1 MTTRRAPHAAP
12 LDAATSGTRRAGAV
26 LTLVLAGLSMFGPFN
41 VDAPLP
47 AFARMGAE
55 FHVEPA
61 AMQQVVSVYL
71 LSFAVMSLFH
81 GPVSD
86 AVGRKPVMTV
96 GIGVYVL
103 ASVGCALAPSLPL
116 LLVFRAFQGF
126 AAGAGQII
134 ARAVI
139 RDLFSGPE
147 AQRLMSQV
155 SMIFGLAPAFAPILG
170 GALLTVGDWR
180 SIFWFLTAFDVVMTI
195 CVSRFLPETL
205 PVEQRSSLALGPIVS
220 ALLAAL
226 RSGRFLRIAL
236 AASLAFAGQFLFI
249 SNAPLFLGGLLGLGE
264 NEYWMFFVPMV
275 VCMIAGSWLSA
286 RAAGH
291 LSAARQASYGLLFRP
306 RLSHGRR
313 RHRTAAVGQRRPV
326 GARRAFPDGLRG
338 CGRSAGAPAR
348 AARRV
353 SPGAWHGGFRRHLR
367 QPRLRRCS
375 RRGDRTVGGHGPRDD
390 GARRL
395 LLRRIG
401 RVALGRPR
409 GGASM
414 SA

>member
-1 MTTRRAPHAAP
+1 MTTHRAPHAAP

-180 SIFWFLTAFDVVMTI
+180 SIFWFLTAFGVVMTI

-286 RAAGH
+286 RADGH
-291 LSAARQASYGLLFRP
+291 LSAARQASYGLLFALASATVGVVIALQPWGSDVPWALVAPSLTAFGVAVALPVLQLAQLDEFPQAR
-306 RLSHGRR
+306 G
-313 RHRTAAVGQRRPV
+313 TAA
-326 GARRAFPDGLRG
+326 
-338 CGRSAGAPAR
+338 SAGTFVNLVFAAALAGVIGPLVATDLVTMALAAFCCVASGALLWAAHV
-348 AARRV
+348 AAR
-353 SPGAWHGGFRRHLR
+353 P
-367 QPRLRRCS
+367 
-375 RRGDRTVGGHGPRDD
+375 
-390 GARRL
+390 
-395 LLRRIG
+395 
-401 RVALGRPR
+401 
-409 GGASM
+409 
-414 SA
+414 

>member
-1 MTTRRAPHAAP
+1 MTTRRAPHAAL

-180 SIFWFLTAFDVVMTI
+180 SIFWFLTAFGVVMTI

-264 NEYWMFFVPMV
+264 NE
-275 VCMIAGSWLSA
+275 
-286 RAAGH
+286 
-291 LSAARQASYGLLFRP
+291 
-306 RLSHGRR
+306 
-313 RHRTAAVGQRRPV
+313 
-326 GARRAFPDGLRG
+326 
-338 CGRSAGAPAR
+338 
-348 AARRV
+348 
-353 SPGAWHGGFRRHLR
+353 
-367 QPRLRRCS
+367 
-375 RRGDRTVGGHGPRDD
+375 
-390 GARRL
+390 
-395 LLRRIG
+395 
-401 RVALGRPR
+401 
-409 GGASM
+409 
-414 SA
+414 

>member
-126 AAGAGQII
+126 AAGAQPTE
-134 ARAVI
+134 AR
-139 RDLFSGPE
+139 
-147 AQRLMSQV
+147 
-155 SMIFGLAPAFAPILG
+155 
-170 GALLTVGDWR
+170 T
-180 SIFWFLTAFDVVMTI
+180 
-195 CVSRFLPETL
+195 
-205 PVEQRSSLALGPIVS
+205 
-220 ALLAAL
+220 
-226 RSGRFLRIAL
+226 
-236 AASLAFAGQFLFI
+236 
-249 SNAPLFLGGLLGLGE
+249 
-264 NEYWMFFVPMV
+264 
-275 VCMIAGSWLSA
+275 
-286 RAAGH
+286 
-291 LSAARQASYGLLFRP
+291 
-306 RLSHGRR
+306 
-313 RHRTAAVGQRRPV
+313 
-326 GARRAFPDGLRG
+326 
-338 CGRSAGAPAR
+338 
-348 AARRV
+348 
-353 SPGAWHGGFRRHLR
+353 
-367 QPRLRRCS
+367 
-375 RRGDRTVGGHGPRDD
+375 
-390 GARRL
+390 
-395 LLRRIG
+395 
-401 RVALGRPR
+401 
-409 GGASM
+409 
-414 SA
+414 